1 MKNKIRAIFL
11 MAIEIIIPLVFVAIF
26 LFACSGKQKE
36 VNTSTDLTTK
46 TVETDN
52 ADNADI
58 VKTVRERVKI
68 CEMSIL
74 SMLTQIQTTYQ
85 TTMMITTQTTMT
97 AIQTTTPMTSFTTL
111 IDTTDTTLNTS
122 EHYNYIE
129 TQIESKTID
138 LENFETEI
146 ITEPTIAETETK
158 TYLGNLRITGYV
170 ATGNPTAL
178 GEMPYV
184 GGVALN
190 QSYGLAYGT
199 RIYIEGFGEYIVNDT
214 GCAYGVVDVFCN
226 TVEECYALTSYADVY
241 IMN

>member
-11 MAIEIIIPLVFVAIF
+11 MAIETIIPLVFVAIF

-36 VNTSTDLTTK
+36 VNTSTDSTTK

-68 CEMSIL
+68 CEISIL
-74 SMLTQIQTTYQ
+74 PTLTQTQTTYQ
-85 TTMMITTQTTMT
+85 TTMTITTQTTMT

-111 IDTTDTTLNTS
+111 INTTDTTLNTS

-129 TQIESKTID
+129 TQIESETID

-170 ATGNPTAL
+170 ATGNPTAS

>member
-1 MKNKIRAIFL
+1 MKNKIRAIFP

-36 VNTSTDLTTK
+36 VSTSTDLTTK
-46 TVETDN
+46 TVEIDN
-52 ADNADI
+52 ADNANI
-58 VKTVRERVKI
+58 VKTVRERVKV

-74 SMLTQIQTTYQ
+74 SMLTRMQTTYQ
-85 TTMMITTQTTMT
+85 TTMTITTQTTTQITTT
-97 AIQTTTPMTSFTTL
+97 AIQTTTPMTSSTTL
-111 IDTTDTTLNTS
+111 IDTTDTALSTS
-122 EHYNYIE
+122 ENYNYAE
-129 TQIESKTID
+129 TQTESETVD
-138 LENFETEI
+138 MENFETEI
-146 ITEPTIAETETK
+146 K

-170 ATGNPTAL
+170 ATGNLTAS
-178 GEMPYV
+178 GETPYV

>member
-11 MAIEIIIPLVFVAIF
+11 MAIEIIIPLVFVTIF

-46 TVETDN
+46 TVEIDN

-58 VKTVRERVKI
+58 VKKVRERVKT

-74 SMLTQIQTTYQ
+74 STSKQMQTTYQ
-85 TTMMITTQTTMT
+85 TTMTITTQTTTT
-97 AIQTTTPMTSFTTL
+97 AIQTTTPMTSSTTL
-111 IDTTDTTLNTS
+111 INTTDTALNMS
-122 EHYNYIE
+122 ENYNCAE
-129 TQIESKTID
+129 TKTESETVD
-138 LENFETEI
+138 MENFETEI

-170 ATGNPTAL
+170 ATGNPTAS
-178 GEMPYV
+178 GEIPYV

-199 RIYIEGFGEYIVNDT
+199 KIYIEGFGEYIVNDT